1 MRGTQRSVMA
11 KNLLHYLSRFT
22 TEQIELILTALAAY
36 LGLTREQLQR
46 DWTSQI
52 GLCSRQVLRAALIDA
67 LRKDA

>member
-1 MRGTQRSVMA
+1 VRGTQRSVMA
-11 KNLLHYLSRFT
+11 KSLLHYLSRFT
-22 TEQIELILTALAAY
+22 TEQIELILTALAA
-36 LGLTREQLQR
+36 QR